1 MDELFT
7 LNEACSILKINNHT
21 IRMWRDRN
29 IIELVRLPTG
39 RLRVRQ
45 SEINRI
51 VNGGEHS
58 DPIKE
63 EMLKLEHAIKMVF
76 ENYVI
81 KVREGKW
88 VDEIAN
94 ILKKQKLG
102 FTYDEIVEK
111 IKELIS
117 QRRISDVDGKGTRM
131 VLLDEPKTLGGD
143 KTK

>member
-21 IRMWRDRN
+21 IRMWRDKGV
-29 IIELVRLPTG
+29 IELVRLPTG
-39 RLRVRQ
+39 RLRVRN
-45 SEINRI
+45 SEIYRI
-51 VNGGEHS
+51 INGDE
-58 DPIKE
+58 PLEPVKE
-63 EMLKLEHAIKMVF
+63 QPLMLEHAIKMVF

-81 KVREGKW
+81 KIREGKW

-102 FTYDEIVEK
+102 FTYDEIVKK

-117 QRRISDVDGKGTRM
+117 QRRISDVDGKGSRM
-131 VLLDEPKTLGGD
+131 VLLDEPKTLGGE
-143 KTK
+143 KTI